1 MDIFLYML
9 WAVSIAATLFSIVMV
24 VVLVLAVITTRR
36 LMTILDKLEAMSDA
50 GLEASRT
57 LHAFVEKTTLN
68 VSSFMQA
75 FLTLKGAKEVA
86 GHISDALHKVKKGVK
101 DGQ

>member
-24 VVLVLAVITTRR
+24 VVLAFTVVTVKRV
-36 LMTILDKLEAMSDA
+36 MVILDKLEAMSDA

-57 LHAFVEKTTLN
+57 LHAFVEKTTISA
-68 VSSFMQA
+68 SSFMQA

-86 GHISDALHKVKKGVK
+86 GHISEAIQKVKKG
-101 DGQ
+101 